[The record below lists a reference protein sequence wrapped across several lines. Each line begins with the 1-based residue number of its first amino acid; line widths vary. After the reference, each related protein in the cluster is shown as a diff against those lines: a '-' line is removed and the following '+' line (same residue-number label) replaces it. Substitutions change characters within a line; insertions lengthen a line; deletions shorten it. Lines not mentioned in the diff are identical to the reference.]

1 MLRSKEHQDDRE
13 RRKKYAF
20 AEKSF
25 QPLYFVRS
33 VPEDRS
39 KIEMSF
45 DLTVY
50 QPQVGY
56 WLGELV
62 INSYTCSLTASLLM
76 GLMEIQQLKLKRLRE
91 VSLIVNRHYHG
102 EVVQLPHVRLQK
114 MVKTVRSDNLH
125 LRLNAM
131 SSRPSF

>member
-1 MLRSKEHQDDRE
+1 MLRSKEHQNDRE

-50 QPQVGY
+50 QPQVGL
-56 WLGELV
+56 WLGELE
-62 INSYTCSLTASLLM
+62 IDSDTCSLTANLLL
-76 GLMEIQQLKLKRLRE
+76 GLMETQQLRLKRLRE
-91 VSLIVNRHYHG
+91 VSLTVNRHCHG
-102 EVVQLPHVRLQK
+102 EVV
-114 MVKTVRSDNLH
+114 
-125 LRLNAM
+125 
-131 SSRPSF
+131 

>member
-1 MLRSKEHQDDRE
+1 MLRSKEHQDDCE

-33 VPEDRS
+33 VPEDRR

-50 QPQVGY
+50 QPQVGL
-56 WLGELV
+56 WLGEPA
-62 INSYTCSLTASLLM
+62 INSYTCSLMASLLLD
-76 GLMEIQQLKLKRLRE
+76 LMETQQLRLRRLRE
-91 VSLIVNRHYHG
+91 VSLTVNRHYHG
-102 EVVQLPHVRLQK
+102 EVV
-114 MVKTVRSDNLH
+114 
-125 LRLNAM
+125 
-131 SSRPSF
+131 